1 MMDSLA
7 HDTTAGGATVAGTDG
22 GGARVEGDGAPL
34 DSTRLGV
41 PGDSA
46 ADVVPSATTLDG
58 LRAQLRQH
66 RSTLTAAVRAG
77 NYTTVEREAIVVR
90 DLVVALAGRAK
101 TGLDAQQT
109 VRLEQQMHD
118 VSELTERVRLA
129 AHERRTETVNVAHR
143 ELEGLMTLVLELT
156 AKAT

>member
-1 MMDSLA
+1 MTRPHLRLA
-7 HDTTAGGATVAGTDG
+7 GLAATLWLSACGTEYSQSSID
-22 GGARVEGDGAPL
+22 P
-34 DSTRLGV
+34 
-41 PGDSA
+41 
-46 ADVVPSATTLDG
+46 ATDFAQVIHG
-58 LRAQLRQH
+58 LRAQLRRH
-66 RSTLTAAVRAG
+66 RSTLTAAVKAG
-77 NYTTVEREAIVVR
+77 HYPTVEREAIVVR

-101 TGLDAQQT
+101 NGLDAQQT

-143 ELEGLMTLVLELT
+143 ELEGLVTLVLELT